1 MLLESQ
7 ISKYA
12 LHHGYCSLA
21 TADRSV
27 EWLGSLPLRGG
38 ITLDRTLIYA
48 TGGFAAGDVD
58 MRFTSINGNISGH
71 ALALIKHIVV
81 TPLPTAC
88 RHSAPTATPSFPE
101 NNLFL
106 HRSGDAVTHF
116 D

>member
-27 EWLGSLPLRGG
+27 EWLGSVPLRGG
-38 ITLDRTLIYA
+38 ITFDRTLIYA
-48 TGGFAAGDVD
+48 TGGFASGDVD

-71 ALALIKHIVV
+71 ALALGWTVGVGKAYWCDSFAHCV
-81 TPLPTAC
+81 
-88 RHSAPTATPSFPE
+88 SAFGTDSNTKLS
-101 NNLFL
+101 
-106 HRSGDAVTHF
+106 RK
-116 D
+116 